1 MLEEKKKE
9 LTKVQAVEKSEKQ
22 AIEQMKGNKAKL
34 EADLQKATKDFESKQ
49 LSFMRDLVALK
60 GKIDTIS
67 NNPTKLMAEAGRAS

>member
-1 MLEEKKKE
+1 
-9 LTKVQAVEKSEKQ
+9 
-22 AIEQMKGNKAKL
+22 MKGNKAKL